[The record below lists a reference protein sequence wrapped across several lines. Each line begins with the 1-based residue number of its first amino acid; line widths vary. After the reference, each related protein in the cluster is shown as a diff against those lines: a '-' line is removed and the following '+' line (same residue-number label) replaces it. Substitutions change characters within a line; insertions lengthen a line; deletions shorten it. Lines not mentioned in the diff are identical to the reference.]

1 MVLDRKQERRARDGQ
16 LLRGPSLIS
25 RWQFNRKPKG
35 NGLRFRLSNRRNPFE
50 RCEPDNCGK
59 DLVIRLDREVHHIQI
74 AGDTG
79 TGKSTLIRQIIYQI
93 EARGEVAIVF
103 DPDREYIQEFF
114 NEERGDW
121 VLNPKDE
128 RCPYW
133 PIGDEADDE
142 AQATPISIGLFP
154 DEMTSQKFFLNR
166 TRDIFAYLLATYKP
180 TVNELAYW
188 MAHPEHIDARVTGT
202 EHEHTLTVNAAP
214 QRAGIL
220 GSLNEAGKPLRMMPS
235 HAEGR
240 RIWTVRDWPRI
251 GKAGSSSRPHRTP
264 LMPSG
269 RCKVFGWTCSS

>member
-1 MVLDRKQERRARDGQ
+1 MFVVGGMVLDRKQERRARDGQ

-50 RCEPDNCGK
+50 LLQPDDCGK
-59 DLVIRLDREVHHIQI
+59 DLVIRLDREAHHIQI

-93 EARGEVAIVF
+93 EARGEIAIVF

-133 PIGDEADDE
+133 PIGDRGRRRSASHTDLYWLVPGRDDIAE
-142 AQATPISIGLFP
+142 VFSQSHARHLCLFA
-154 DEMTSQKFFLNR
+154 
-166 TRDIFAYLLATYKP
+166 RDIQADR
-180 TVNELAYW
+180 E
-188 MAHPEHIDARVTGT
+188 
-202 EHEHTLTVNAAP
+202 
-214 QRAGIL
+214 
-220 GSLNEAGKPLRMMPS
+220 
-235 HAEGR
+235 
-240 RIWTVRDWPRI
+240 RI
-251 GKAGSSSRPHRTP
+251 GVLDGSSGAH
-264 LMPSG
+264 
-269 RCKVFGWTCSS
+269 